1 MPRDG
6 MAEVANTEEV
16 AQAFPVFK
24 PAPGSNQPDS
34 HNVLA

>member
-6 MAEVANTEEV
+6 MAEAANTEEV

-24 PAPGSNQPDS
+24 PALGLNQPDS